1 MQGFKYMHEP
11 LVLKFTTTHFI
22 ICHHTDEL
30 LLNIGSRNSRD
41 IILLKKLNA
50 MFFERLLQI
59 CFPFSCKWKKEL
71 CEMEC
76 LCEPILN
83 FPLLG
88 LGLSWAAL
96 N

>member
-50 MFFERLLQI
+50 VFFERLLQI
-59 CFPFSCKWKKEL
+59 FPFHVRGKK
-71 CEMEC
+71 
-76 LCEPILN
+76 N
-83 FPLLG
+83 FVRWSVCVSPY
-88 LGLSWAAL
+88 
-96 N
+96 